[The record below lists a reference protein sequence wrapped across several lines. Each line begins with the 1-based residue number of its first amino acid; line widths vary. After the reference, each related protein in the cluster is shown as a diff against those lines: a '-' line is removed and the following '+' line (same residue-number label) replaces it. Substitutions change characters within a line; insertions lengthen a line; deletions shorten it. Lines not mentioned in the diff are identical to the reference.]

1 MKELKGDYKGFQ
13 YDISFVGNAEQTV
26 CVFAIRSGEDIV
38 DIRSEM
44 FLGLPAGADGEQAI
58 RQRIH
63 DHIDSLA

>member
-1 MKELKGDYKGFQ
+1 
-13 YDISFVGNAEQTV
+13 V
-26 CVFAIRSGEDIV
+26 CVFAIRFGEDIV